1 MTGPVPELLE
11 QPLIPPPLHGVN
23 PRSLMGRDAWDVERR
38 RVYRKY
44 GFTCAACGVNGR
56 DAFPI
61 TRLEAHELFSV
72 DHRAQTMTLI
82 GMEPV
87 CPACHAFVHG
97 GLLELRLH
105 TGQMSRDMGRRILEH
120 GIGVLKRSGGTVPQA
135 ADHLCRKLG
144 VRHALPVAR
153 PAPPSPW
160 SGWRLL
166 WDGREYHSPYL
177 TEADWARAM
186 RAA

>member
-23 PRSLMGRDAWDVERR
+23 PRTIMGKAAWDEERR

-56 DAFPI
+56 DAFPV
-61 TRLEAHELFSV
+61 TRLEAHERFRV
-72 DHRAQTMTLI
+72 DYRARRMELI

-87 CPACHAFVHG
+87 CPACHAFIHG
-97 GLLELRLH
+97 GLLEIRLRS
-105 TGQMSRDMGRRILEH
+105 GQMSREIVRRILSH
-120 GIGVLKRSGGTVPQA
+120 GVSVLAAIGGTVPQA
-135 ADHLCRKLG
+135 AHHLCGRLG
-144 VRHALPVAR
+144 VRHGLRVA
-153 PAPPSPW
+153 APPPATRW

-166 WDGREYHSPYL
+166 WDGREYPSPYP
-177 TEADWARAM
+177 TEADWRRKM
-186 RAA
+186 RDA